1 MGNRSS
7 PTKPLFTEKEKSKM
21 SPGNL
26 LGFSCCFD
34 DVLFV
39 EVINYNLWNCLLPF
53 ICVLWRKQ
61 SVYAG
66 LSTLA
71 LQQLPACSSGSFFKE
86 LWNQHYWM
94 PKCISKKKKRGLTAH
109 VVIPP
114 GKFKMQ
120 YTCSE
125 SGKVS
130 EYVTNSCTALGP
142 PTIYEQHRERWSS
155 TAEQLMERGQK
166 EMWDL
171 SHSENQLHYSC
182 DLRYRCKVKQQETQ
196 LHYKAKRNTLSA
208 ATLPFQQSWWE
219 RYHTLSPTTRYYQ
232 TSTEW
237 RGKRTKE
244 RFTCVFCL

>member
-1 MGNRSS
+1 MLFWWCFICWSDKLQS
-7 PTKPLFTEKEKSKM
+7 LKLFTTVYLCSLKKAKCLCWAQHS
-21 SPGNL
+21 STSAIARL
-26 LGFSCCFD
+26 LQWE
-34 DVLFV
+34 LFQRAV
-39 EVINYNLWNCLLPF
+39 KPTLLNAKVHF
-53 ICVLWRKQ
+53 
-61 SVYAG
+61 
-66 LSTLA
+66 
-71 LQQLPACSSGSFFKE
+71 
-86 LWNQHYWM
+86 
-94 PKCISKKKKRGLTAH
+94 KKKKRGLTAH

-125 SGKVS
+125 PGKVS